1 MDLRE
6 DVYDIKKELRDIKQD
21 SFAMEM
27 LKYSKKQNK
36 ILFVIILILLV
47 FLFATGSYL
56 IWLLNDIGV
65 EEVTEESYDVIQD
78 DGTNSFVNG
87 NDNNVNNGSKN

>member
-6 DVYDIKKELRDIKQD
+6 DVYDIKKELQDIKHE

-27 LKYSKKQNK
+27 LKYSKRQNK

-47 FLFATGSYL
+47 FWFATGSYL
-56 IWLLNDIGV
+56 IWVLNDIGV
-65 EEVTEESYDVIQD
+65 EEITTESYEIQQEAEGNNNYINGSD
-78 DGTNSFVNG
+78 NS
-87 NDNNVNNGSKN
+87 VNNG

>member
-1 MDLRE
+1 MRLKD
-6 DVYDIKKELRDIKQD
+6 DIYYLQKELGDIKQE

-47 FLFATGSYL
+47 FWFATGSYL
-56 IWLLNDIGV
+56 IWVLNDIGV
-65 EEVTEESYDVIQD
+65 EEITTEESYELQQEA
-78 DGTNSFVNG
+78 DGNNNYINGSDNS
-87 NDNNVNNGSKN
+87 VNNG

>member
-1 MDLRE
+1 MRLKD
-6 DVYDIKKELRDIKQD
+6 DIYYLQQELGDIKQE

-47 FLFATGSYL
+47 FLVATGSYL
-56 IWLLNDIGV
+56 IWVLNDIGA
-65 EEVTEESYDVIQD
+65 EEITTEESYEVQQEADRNNNYINGSD
-78 DGTNSFVNG
+78 NS
-87 NDNNVNNGSKN
+87 VNNG

>member
-1 MDLRE
+1 MRLKD
-6 DVYDIKKELRDIKQD
+6 DIYYLQKELGDIKQE

-47 FLFATGSYL
+47 FLIATCSYL
-56 IWLLNDIGV
+56 IWVLNDIGT
-65 EEVTEESYDVIQD
+65 EEITTEESYEVQQEAEGNNNYINGSD
-78 DGTNSFVNG
+78 NS
-87 NDNNVNNGSKN
+87 VNNG

>member
-6 DVYDIKKELRDIKQD
+6 DVYDIKKELQDIKQE

-47 FLFATGSYL
+47 FLIATGSYL
-56 IWLLNDIGV
+56 IWVLNDIGT
-65 EEVTEESYDVIQD
+65 EEITTEESYEVQQEA
-78 DGTNSFVNG
+78 DGNNNYVNG
-87 NDNNVNNGSKN
+87 SENSVNNG

>member
-1 MDLRE
+1 MRLEE
-6 DVYDIKKELRDIKQD
+6 DVYSLKQELGDIRQE

-47 FLFATGSYL
+47 FLIATCSYL
-56 IWLLNDIGV
+56 IWVLNDIGT
-65 EEVTEESYDVIQD
+65 EEITTEESYEVQQEA
-78 DGTNSFVNG
+78 DGNNNYINGSDNS
-87 NDNNVNNGSKN
+87 VNNG

>member
-1 MDLRE
+1 MRLKD
-6 DVYDIKKELRDIKQD
+6 DIYYLQKELGDIKQE

-47 FLFATGSYL
+47 FLIATCSYL
-56 IWLLNDIGV
+56 IWVLNDIGT
-65 EEVTEESYDVIQD
+65 EEITTEESYEVQQEA
-78 DGTNSFVNG
+78 DGNNNYINGSENS
-87 NDNNVNNGSKN
+87 VNNG

>member
-1 MDLRE
+1 MRLKD
-6 DVYDIKKELRDIKQD
+6 DIYYLQKELGDIKQE

-47 FLFATGSYL
+47 FLIATCSYL
-56 IWLLNDIGV
+56 IWVLNDIGV
-65 EEVTEESYDVIQD
+65 EKITTEESYEVQQEA
-78 DGTNSFVNG
+78 DGNNNYINGSDNS
-87 NDNNVNNGSKN
+87 VNNG

>member
-1 MDLRE
+1 MRLKD
-6 DVYDIKKELRDIKQD
+6 DIYYLQKELGDIKQE

-47 FLFATGSYL
+47 FL
-56 IWLLNDIGV
+56 IVLN
-65 EEVTEESYDVIQD
+65 
-78 DGTNSFVNG
+78 
-87 NDNNVNNGSKN
+87 